1 MPDLDEQRRK
11 VEELKRKILEQKKKD
26 VADASSSPV
35 IDEFVEEEKKRAGMA
50 ERQALEDQR
59 QTELASKRLVEETRH
74 QVEEKSRRQQE
85 EEKSRRQQE
94 EEKSRRRQEE
104 EKSHRQQK
112 EEKRRTEIPKPTQAP
127 STVPVVSIQA
137 YAQALKHAWSD
148 GALSKDENAILVTLR
163 KAMGISDQEN
173 VELEQEVQLDIYLQ
187 AIVDSWR
194 SGTITPQDLDRLD
207 ILRDRFKISA
217 EEHLRL
223 EKQVRQE
230 ILRQR

>member
-26 VADASSSPV
+26 AAVALSSPV
-35 IDEFVEEEKKRAGMA
+35 IDKFVEEEKNRAGMA
-50 ERQALEDQR
+50 ERQALEVQR
-59 QTELASKRLVEETRH
+59 QTELASKRLVEETRR
-74 QVEEKSRRQQE
+74 QVEEKSRRQRE

-94 EEKSRRRQEE
+94 EEKSRQQQEE
-104 EKSHRQQK
+104 EKKRTDIQK
-112 EEKRRTEIPKPTQAP
+112 GTQAP

-173 VELEQEVQLDIYLQ
+173 MDLEQEVQLEIYLQ
-187 AIVDSWR
+187 AIVDSWK
-194 SGTITPQDLDRLD
+194 SGSITPQDLDRLD

>member
-26 VADASSSPV
+26 VADALSSPV
-35 IDEFVEEEKKRAGMA
+35 IDKFVEEEKKRAGMA
-50 ERQALEDQR
+50 ERQAREVQQ
-59 QTELASKRLVEETRH
+59 QTELASKRLVEETRR

-94 EEKSRRRQEE
+94 EEKKRTD
-104 EKSHRQQK
+104 KKK
-112 EEKRRTEIPKPTQAP
+112 EIQTP

-173 VELEQEVQLDIYLQ
+173 MDLEQEVQLEIYLQ
-187 AIVDSWR
+187 AIVDSWK
-194 SGTITPQDLDRLD
+194 SGSITPQDLDRLD
-207 ILRDRFKISA
+207 ILRERFKISA

>member
-26 VADASSSPV
+26 ATDALASPV
-35 IDEFVEEEKKRAGMA
+35 IDKFVEEEKKRAGMV
-50 ERQALEDQR
+50 ERQALEVQR
-59 QTELASKRLVEETRH
+59 QTELASKRLVEETRR

-85 EEKSRRQQE
+85 EEKSRRQLE
-94 EEKSRRRQEE
+94 EEKT
-104 EKSHRQQK
+104 RQQK
-112 EEKRRTEIPKPTQAP
+112 EEEKKQTDIQKGTQAP

-163 KAMGISDQEN
+163 RAMGISDQEN
-173 VELEQEVQLDIYLQ
+173 IDLEQEVQLEIYLQ
-187 AIVDSWR
+187 AIVDSWKTG
-194 SGTITPQDLDRLD
+194 SITPQDLDRLD
-207 ILRDRFKISA
+207 ILRERFNISA

-230 ILRQR
+230 VLRQR

>member
-1 MPDLDEQRRK
+1 MADLDEQRRK

-26 VADASSSPV
+26 VADALSSPV
-35 IDEFVEEEKKRAGMA
+35 IDKFVEEEKKRAGMA
-50 ERQALEDQR
+50 ERQAREVQQ
-59 QTELASKRLVEETRH
+59 QTELASKRLVEETRR

-85 EEKSRRQQE
+85 EEKSRRLQEDEKTRRQQE
-94 EEKSRRRQEE
+94 EERKRTDI
-104 EKSHRQQK
+104 QK
-112 EEKRRTEIPKPTQAP
+112 GTQAP

-173 VELEQEVQLDIYLQ
+173 VDLEQEVQLEIYLQ
-187 AIVDSWR
+187 AIVDSWK
-194 SGTITPQDLDRLD
+194 SGSITPQDLDRLD

>member
-26 VADASSSPV
+26 AADASSPPD
-35 IDEFVEEEKKRAGMA
+35 IDKFVEEEKKRAGMA
-50 ERQALEDQR
+50 ERQALEVQL
-59 QTELASKRLVEETRH
+59 QTELTSKRLVEETRR
-74 QVEEKSRRQQE
+74 QVEEKTRKQQEEEKSRRQQE

-94 EEKSRRRQEE
+94 QEK
-104 EKSHRQQK
+104 
-112 EEKRRTEIPKPTQAP
+112 KRLDIQTKTPPTIPI
-127 STVPVVSIQA
+127 VSIQA

-148 GALSKDENAILVTLR
+148 GALSKDENAILIILR
-163 KAMGISDQEN
+163 KAMGISDDEHEN
-173 VELEQEVQLDIYLQ
+173 LEQEVQLDIYLQ

>member
-26 VADASSSPV
+26 VADALSSPV
-35 IDEFVEEEKKRAGMA
+35 IDKFVEEEKKRAGMA
-50 ERQALEDQR
+50 ERQAREVQQ
-59 QTELASKRLVEETRH
+59 QTELASKRLVEETRR

-94 EEKSRRRQEE
+94 EEK
-104 EKSHRQQK
+104 
-112 EEKRRTEIPKPTQAP
+112 RRTEIQKGTQAP
-127 STVPVVSIQA
+127 PTVPVVSIQA
-137 YAQALKHAWSD
+137 YAQALKHAWTD

-163 KAMGISDQEN
+163 NAMGISDQEHTD
-173 VELEQEVQLDIYLQ
+173 LEQEVQLEIYLQ
-187 AIVDSWR
+187 AIVDSWKTG
-194 SGTITPQDLDRLD
+194 SITPQDLDRLD
-207 ILRDRFKISA
+207 ILRERFNISA

-230 ILRQR
+230 VLRQR

>member
-26 VADASSSPV
+26 AIGTSSSPAN
-35 IDEFVEEEKKRAGMA
+35 DRLVEEEKNHTGMT
-50 ERQALEDQR
+50 EHQALEVQR
-59 QTELASKRLVEETRH
+59 QTELASKRLVEETRRH
-74 QVEEKSRRQQE
+74 IEEKSRRQQE
-85 EEKSRRQQE
+85 EEKARKQQE
-94 EEKSRRRQEE
+94 EERTRRRQEE
-104 EKSHRQQK
+104 EKARRQQV
-112 EEKRRTEIPKPTQAP
+112 EEKKRIDIQTQTQPTIPI
-127 STVPVVSIQA
+127 VSIQA

-163 KAMGISDQEN
+163 KAMGISDQEHMD
-173 VELEQEVQLDIYLQ
+173 LEQEVQLEIYLQ
-187 AIVDSWR
+187 AIVDSWK
-194 SGTITPQDLDRLD
+194 SGSITPQDLDRLD

>member
-1 MPDLDEQRRK
+1 MPDLDEQRQK

-26 VADASSSPV
+26 AADALSSPV
-35 IDEFVEEEKKRAGMA
+35 IDKFVEEEKKRAGMA
-50 ERQALEDQR
+50 ERQALEVQR
-59 QTELASKRLVEETRH
+59 QTELASKRLMEETRR

-94 EEKSRRRQEE
+94 EEKRRAEI
-104 EKSHRQQK
+104 QK
-112 EEKRRTEIPKPTQAP
+112 GTQAP
-127 STVPVVSIQA
+127 PTVPVVSIQA
-137 YAQALKHAWSD
+137 YAQALKHAWTD

-163 KAMGISDQEN
+163 NAMGISDQEHTD
-173 VELEQEVQLDIYLQ
+173 LEQEVQLEIYLQ
-187 AIVDSWR
+187 AIVDSWK
-194 SGTITPQDLDRLD
+194 SGSITPQDLDYLD
-207 ILRDRFKISA
+207 ILRERFKISA